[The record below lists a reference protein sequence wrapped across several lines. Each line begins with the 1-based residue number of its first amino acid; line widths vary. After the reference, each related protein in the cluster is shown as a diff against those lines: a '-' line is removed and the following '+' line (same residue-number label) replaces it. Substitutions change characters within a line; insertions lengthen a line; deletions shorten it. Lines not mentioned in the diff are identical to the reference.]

1 LRVIILPSSAINS
14 GKHSRIL
21 QTHGL
26 LTTRRAKKADEGNS
40 DFQEPDKTLNV
51 SEGHQMGSFEH

>member
-1 LRVIILPSSAINS
+1 M
-14 GKHSRIL
+14 HSRIL
-21 QTHGL
+21 QTHDL
-26 LTTRRAKKADEGNS
+26 LATRRAKKADEGND